1 MTESLTRRL
10 SSLRR
15 PALILRAARIGVSE
29 YRRERDLKRLLK
41 AQSAPGPREALSAL
55 LHEEEKLETTR
66 REGDC
71 SYSVAAHVDLLIA
84 LLAEA
89 RLATALRA

>member
-15 PALILRAARIGVSE
+15 PALILRAARIGVRD

-41 AQSAPGPREALSAL
+41 AQSAPGPQEALSAL
-55 LHEEEKLETTR
+55 LQQEEQVEAIR
-66 REGDC
+66 QEGDC
-71 SYSVAAHVDLLIA
+71 SYSVAAHVELLIA

-89 RLATALRA
+89 RLASALRA